1 MRYGELLNTF
11 LRHFLFS
18 GNVGFPDDEVSFSA
32 AGEQRL
38 MAQLIWDTQQPG
50 DTSTHFIVEL
60 VLKLYRETLM

>member
-38 MAQLIWDTQQPG
+38 MAQLTISYGTPNN
-50 DTSTHFIVEL
+50 L
-60 VLKLYRETLM
+60 VILQRTLLWNLF